1 MGDITKIA
9 VFTAALDYSVRKGL
23 VELRKALPDVEY
35 TIFLHQPHKP
45 LSTLIRNQWG
55 NLRRNGWRWIPYQS
69 AEILTGV
76 LGSRPVASPTR
87 STPGADFT
95 MESLLTHDNVD
106 LVRVNDING
115 DDSIKLV
122 RDLAPDL
129 GVSLAAPIL
138 KPPLFDIPRLGSINL
153 HKGKL
158 PDYRGMPPAFWE
170 LWHDERSVGC
180 SVHKVRKKLD
190 AGELLATTTVQRET
204 YSTLV
209 GLQLTLDEVGIRLMC
224 QAVKQMVSG
233 SVVATPQPSGGKT
246 FRKPTLKQRAQLARK
261 LSVTESKDGLRRL
274 VKNAVFQVYSRGY
287 SPVARRIRGARRDQR
302 LVILMYHR
310 VNDELRDGVTVG
322 IEQFDQQMRYLR
334 RHYPLLSVREIV
346 NGEYSTDSRRPLVA
360 VTFDDGYA
368 DNSAFALPLMIKRGL
383 PVTYFVTTKQAMTG
397 APFPHDVTQGHPL
410 APNSMETLRALADAG
425 VEIGSHTRS
434 HCDLARIDDADEL
447 FDEVVTAT
455 RELEREIGRPVRYF
469 AIPFGMLENIH
480 PQVFRLARDHG
491 LAGVC
496 TAFGGWNE
504 IGSDPFHLQ
513 RFHGDPEIAYLK
525 NWLTLDPRKRN
536 PRQTAF
542 VNQMPGAAI
551 PSTPDTIFDHPD
563 PLPSA
568 CMTNSEHQPI

>member
-368 DNSAFALPLMIKRGL
+368 DNYEHAVPILQKHGVPATFFVSTGLMGTDQGFQHDLTKIGRPLRNMSWPQLTEMCEMG
-383 PVTYFVTTKQAMTG
+383 F
-397 APFPHDVTQGHPL
+397 D
-410 APNSMETLRALADAG
+410 
-425 VEIGSHTRS
+425 IGSHTVNHINCGKAPIGDVR
-434 HCDLARIDDADEL
+434 
-447 FDEVVTAT
+447 
-455 RELEREIGRPVRYF
+455 RELLLSKQTLQQKLGIDKVLFAYPFGGRGDIVPDALNYVKEIGYACCMSAYGGVNTTRSLDIFNLLRTGINYNF
-469 AIPFGMLENIH
+469 SKHAFTARLE
-480 PQVFRLARDHG
+480 G
-491 LAGVC
+491 L
-496 TAFGGWNE
+496 T
-504 IGSDPFHLQ
+504 
-513 RFHGDPEIAYLK
+513 
-525 NWLTLDPRKRN
+525 
-536 PRQTAF
+536 
-542 VNQMPGAAI
+542 
-551 PSTPDTIFDHPD
+551 
-563 PLPSA
+563 
-568 CMTNSEHQPI
+568 